1 MLLEDNQDTFSCP
14 VCNKDRFNRYN
25 QGFYKIHWCEYCENY
40 FSIENQSC
48 RKWVYLLKESEN
60 KSIREIKESKL
71 EQLIKKP
78 LLKLNQK
85 QKNVKKE
92 ESILSS

>member
-1 MLLEDNQDTFSCP
+1 
-14 VCNKDRFNRYN
+14 
-25 QGFYKIHWCEYCENY
+25 
-40 FSIENQSC
+40 
-48 RKWVYLLKESEN
+48 LLKESES
-60 KSIREIKESKL
+60 KPIREIKESKL

-92 ESILSS
+92 EAILSS